1 MARSGFRDKFDD
13 EHFAMHC
20 RNMKLP
26 PTSSGYIKFPVG
38 FEWDSY
44 DGSWVNYR
52 PHGHGCLVRKVALF
66 PGQQLKYTGEF
77 RGGNRHGKGKAE
89 YHDGHEYDGQ
99 WANDLPNGWGT
110 WIFPMNDDYLEYH
123 GHVTAG
129 QFHWHGVLKFKTG
142 VSYEGGF
149 KNDKYHG
156 NGILKNKNG
165 VAERLGH
172 WQDGKFFRKF
182 SDFPKTLMHPPTEQ
196 KNTLTFVPD
205 PNMFL
210 RDAMGIPRGFN
221 FAVDFPELPGS
232 KEPLFNPPLDAQAGK
247 ESSSAGGS
255 KCVDKKNLSK
265 LCENEAEHKK
275 TEDAWKEVYSLARS
289 IDKKRKRK

>member
-26 PTSSGYIKFPVG
+26 HTSSGYIKFPAG

-52 PHGHGCLVRKVALF
+52 PEGYGCLVRKVARL
-66 PGQQLKYTGEF
+66 PAQQLKYEGEF

-110 WIFPMNDDYLEYH
+110 WIFPMIDDYLEYH

-129 QFHWHGVLKFKTG
+129 QFHWNGVLKFKTG

-165 VAERLGH
+165 VAERLGY
-172 WQDGKFFRKF
+172 WQDGKFFRD
-182 SDFPKTLMHPPTEQ
+182 SMHPPTEQ
-196 KNTLTFVPD
+196 KSTLPFATFRHL
-205 PNMFL
+205 FL
-210 RDAMGIPRGFN
+210 RDARGIPRGLN
-221 FAVDFPELPGS
+221 FAADFPELAGS
-232 KEPLFNPPLDAQAGK
+232 KETHFNPPLDAKAGK

-255 KCVDKKNLSK
+255 KCVDKQTLSK
-265 LCENEAEHKK
+265 PCENEAERKK
-275 TEDAWKEVYSLARS
+275 TEDAWKEVSSLARS
-289 IDKKRKRK
+289 IGKRKRK